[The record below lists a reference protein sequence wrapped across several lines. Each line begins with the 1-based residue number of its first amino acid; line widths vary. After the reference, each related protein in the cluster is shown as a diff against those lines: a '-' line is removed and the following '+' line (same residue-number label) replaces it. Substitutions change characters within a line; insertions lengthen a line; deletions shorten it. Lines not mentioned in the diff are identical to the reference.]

1 MLDFMEIMK
10 YKMIIDTFTVEKNSV
25 IMIFLGVLF
34 YLYSN
39 VEQSTIKQILLKIK
53 CNELFKKPT
62 SIVIP
67 GVKVSR
73 NSSWETRH
81 TCFFS
86 DNFRALWRHIL
97 KQKVNVKSMIEYCD
111 IVEDRG
117 LDSKDNLAS
126 KDKVEVENEV
136 FMIYEETPFYLEND
150 IYVQVIITKE
160 RSDDKEKK
168 IRMDDIEIELIT
180 YKHDIYYLKDYIEKI
195 KKNYINELKEA
206 RMGKKYLFTLGGI
219 DNDDGINVKWEEH
232 EFKSNRN
239 FKNLFFEKKADYLKQ
254 IDNFINN
261 KSWYKENGI
270 PYTLGIALHGPP
282 GTGKTSFIKALSN
295 YLNRNIVSISLSMI
309 QTEEELFKVYF
320 EEMYKQSNK
329 TKIGFEDKIIV
340 FEDID
345 CMNDIVKKRENKEEE
360 YEFRK
365 DEFRKDEF
373 RKDEF
378 RKDAAQPVMVN
389 DDGKHMYTT
398 TNNVKT
404 VNKKR
409 EITLSTIL
417 NLIDGLNE
425 NEGRIL
431 IITSNHYDKLD
442 DALKRRGRIDIDIEM
457 KKASKNIINEMF
469 KNYFNKDIPPY
480 YKNKIKDYH
489 YSPCDVINKYIQHS
503 NNGSDFLKSL
513 TELQIQESTVQE

>member
-1 MLDFMEIMK
+1 
-10 YKMIIDTFTVEKNSV
+10 MIIDTFTVEKNSV
-25 IMIFLGVLF
+25 VMIFLGVLF

-39 VEQSTIKQILLKIK
+39 VEPSTIKQILLKIK

-111 IVEDRG
+111 IDENRNRD
-117 LDSKDNLAS
+117 LDSTNHIDCKDNS
-126 KDKVEVENEV
+126 EVENEV

-150 IYVQVIITKE
+150 IYVQVIITKD
-160 RSDDKEKK
+160 RNDDKEKK

-180 YKHDIYYLKDYIEKI
+180 YKHDIYYLKEYIEKI

-219 DNDDGINVKWEEH
+219 DNDDDGININWEEY

-295 YLNRNIVSISLSMI
+295 YLNRNIISISLSMI

-345 CMNDIVKKRENKEEE
+345 CMNDIVKKRENKEE

-365 DEFRKDEF
+365 DEFRKDVV
-373 RKDEF
+373 
-378 RKDAAQPVMVN
+378 QPVIVN
-389 DDGKHMYTT
+389 EDGKHMYST
-398 TNNVKT
+398 TNNAKT

-480 YKNKIKDYH
+480 YKNKIKDNY

-513 TELQIQESTVQE
+513 TELQIQDSTVQE